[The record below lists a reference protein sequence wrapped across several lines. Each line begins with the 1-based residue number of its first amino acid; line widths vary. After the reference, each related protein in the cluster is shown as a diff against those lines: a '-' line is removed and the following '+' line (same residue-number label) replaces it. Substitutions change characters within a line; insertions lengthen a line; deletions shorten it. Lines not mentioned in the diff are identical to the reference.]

1 MGLKNLADEY
11 SKLMGRNPEGTYLYT
26 PQKFEAFHP
35 GSLGYFDENGTW
47 NMITDLCLPERT
59 QTDGFKDMSH
69 PLKWEKPETA
79 AWRTRS
85 SDGETEQ
92 SLDANAEISGALS
105 SAPVDVG
112 GKAKT
117 KRGSTMKAELVTG
130 SVVKHERLKAPFNSI
145 IQSWIKN
152 NAKELVQGIHGV
164 DVRKYGVWAIR
175 AVYVTPECAIT
186 MDSGKNSEISLGAT
200 VGATGIGKLGTEG
213 STLAKFKN
221 AGWTT
226 YSEEESEQGYV
237 VAFSGSKFALRPFSA
252 LRSNPLH
259 QIISLPG
266 EHGIKTR
273 PLLDEDGNVVGSER
287 VRIILDE
294 AGHPIG
300 EEKIDEEAERKAQE
314 EKFEKDQEEAERQE
328 LEDYNYNEFDIECDP
343 LGTSEQDLEEEK
355 QAEKLAKEAE
365 IADFKKH
372 WEEIKLI
379 PDEKEREMKLGY
391 YKAAFG
397 KYVEQM
403 RDQINSHPDEAKRGE
418 QMATFKEDVKARME
432 IMLQ

>member
-59 QTDGFKDMSH
+59 QRDGFKDMSH

-85 SDGETEQ
+85 SDSETEQ

-213 STLAKFKN
+213 STLAKLKN

-226 YSEEESEQGYV
+226 YSEEEVRTHEHFRAGSESMIADTVQSEQGYV

-252 LRSNPLH
+252 LRSNVSIPSSTLEH
-259 QIISLPG
+259 LQLSEKSPSTRLSAFPG
-266 EHGIKTR
+266 RTESRRDRCWMKMGMLWG
-273 PLLDEDGNVVGSER
+273 PNV
-287 VRIILDE
+287 
-294 AGHPIG
+294 
-300 EEKIDEEAERKAQE
+300 
-314 EKFEKDQEEAERQE
+314 
-328 LEDYNYNEFDIECDP
+328 
-343 LGTSEQDLEEEK
+343 
-355 QAEKLAKEAE
+355 
-365 IADFKKH
+365 
-372 WEEIKLI
+372 
-379 PDEKEREMKLGY
+379 
-391 YKAAFG
+391 FG
-397 KYVEQM
+397 LSWTKPATL
-403 RDQINSHPDEAKRGE
+403 SAKRRLMRKPKE
-418 QMATFKEDVKARME
+418 KRKKKNSKRTKKKQRDKSWKTITTMSSTLSATHSELVSKISRRKNKPKGWPKRPK
-432 IMLQ
+432 